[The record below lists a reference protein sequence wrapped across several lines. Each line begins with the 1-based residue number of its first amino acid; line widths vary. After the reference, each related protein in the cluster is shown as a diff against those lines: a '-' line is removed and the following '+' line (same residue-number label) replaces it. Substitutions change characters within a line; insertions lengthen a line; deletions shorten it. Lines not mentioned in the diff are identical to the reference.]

1 MLTFCVEQS
10 DVSHSTFRNFNP
22 IMLTLSERQQTEV
35 IERILRHGGLWDEPS
50 ARAPPSTAFPVE
62 G

>member
-1 MLTFCVEQS
+1 
-10 DVSHSTFRNFNP
+10 
-22 IMLTLSERQQTEV
+22 MLTLSERQQTEV